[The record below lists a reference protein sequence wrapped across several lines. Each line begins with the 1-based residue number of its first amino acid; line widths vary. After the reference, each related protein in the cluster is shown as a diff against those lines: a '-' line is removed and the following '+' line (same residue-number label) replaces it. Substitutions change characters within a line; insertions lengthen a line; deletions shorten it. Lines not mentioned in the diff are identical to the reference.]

1 MADNKKKYIGENA
14 LSYFWLKIKGFLN
27 NKVDKVEGKG
37 LSTNDLTDEL
47 KEKILNAGD
56 SSFSGV
62 YGDLVN
68 KPSINGKTI
77 NGTMTLEDIGA
88 VAAEEGKGL
97 STNDYTTT
105 EKTKLA
111 GVASGAQVNKIETVK
126 VNGTAQNITDKAVD
140 IAVPTKV
147 SELTNDNGYLVATDI
162 SGKENSSN
170 KVTTVTSTSTD
181 VQYPSAKAVYTGL
194 SGKVDKVSG
203 KGLSTNDYTT
213 AEKSKLAGIAENA
226 QVNVIES
233 IDVNGTS
240 QTITDKN
247 ISITIPTKVS
257 DLTNDKNYLTSY
269 TETDPVFKAHAAYG
283 ITSTNIST
291 WTNKQ
296 DKITFNS
303 TYNASSN
310 KAATMSDIPTNN
322 SQLTNGAGYQT
333 SSQVQT
339 AINNALSGITGID
352 FQVVTTLPTTGVK
365 GTIYLLSNS
374 GETNN
379 IYDEYIWLSDS
390 SKWEKIG
397 TTQVDLSNYLQT
409 TDLVEFTNDEI
420 DTIVV

>member
-27 NKVDKVEGKG
+27 NKVDKIEGKG

-77 NGTMTLEDIGA
+77 DGVMTLADIGA
-88 VAAEEGKGL
+88 VASEEGKGL

-111 GVASGAQVNKIETVK
+111 GVASGAQVNKIEIVK
-126 VNGTAQNITDKAVD
+126 VNGTAQTITEKAVNIT
-140 IAVPTKV
+140 VPTKV
-147 SELTNDNGYLVATDI
+147 SELTNDKSYLVAADI

-170 KVTTVTSTSTD
+170 KVTTVSSTSTD
-181 VQYPSAKAVYTGL
+181 TQYPSAKAVYTGL

-203 KGLSTNDYTT
+203 KTLSTNDYTN
-213 AEKSKLAGIAENA
+213 AEKSKLAAIADGA
-226 QVNVIES
+226 QVNIIES
-233 IDVNGTS
+233 IDINGTV

-247 ISITIPTKVS
+247 VSIKVPTKVS
-257 DLTNDKNYLTSY
+257 ELSNDKNYLTSY
-269 TETDPVFKAHAAYG
+269 TETDPIFKASAAYG
-283 ITSTNIST
+283 ITSSNIST
-291 WTNKQ
+291 WNGKQ
-296 DKITFNS
+296 DKITFNK
-303 TYNASSN
+303 TYNASTN
-310 KAATMSDIPTNN
+310 KAATMQDIPTNN
-322 SQLTNGAGYQT
+322 NQLSNGAGYQT
-333 SSQVQT
+333 LAQVQS
-339 AINNALSGITGID
+339 AINAALENITGID
-352 FQVVTTLPTTGVK
+352 FQVVTSLPSTGVK
-365 GTIYLLSNS
+365 GTIYLVANS
-374 GETNN
+374 GENN
-379 IYDEYIWLSDS
+379 NSYDEYIYVN

-420 DTIVV
+420 DSIVV

>member
-1 MADNKKKYIGENA
+1 MAEKKKYIGENA

-47 KEKILNAGD
+47 KEKILRAGD
-56 SSFSGV
+56 STFSGD
-62 YGDLVN
+62 YGDLTS
-68 KPSINGKTI
+68 KPSINGKTL
-77 NGTMTLEDIGA
+77 NGIMTLADIGA

-126 VNGTAQNITDKAVD
+126 VNGTAQTITEKAVNIT
-140 IAVPTKV
+140 VPTKV
-147 SELTNDNGYLVATDI
+147 SELTNDKSYLVAADI

-170 KVTTVTSTSTD
+170 KVTTVSSTSTD
-181 VQYPSAKAVYTGL
+181 TQYPSAKAVYTGL
-194 SGKVDKVSG
+194 NGKVDKVSG
-203 KGLSTNDYTT
+203 KTLSTNDYTN
-213 AEKSKLAGIAENA
+213 AEKSKLAGIADSA

-233 IDVNGTS
+233 IDVNGTV

-247 ISITIPTKVS
+247 VSITVPTKVS
-257 DLTNDKNYLTSY
+257 ELSNDKNYLTSY
-269 TETDPVFKAHAAYG
+269 TETDPVFKASAAYG
-283 ITSTNIST
+283 ITSSNIST
-291 WTNKQ
+291 WNGKQ
-296 DKITFNS
+296 DKITFNK
-303 TYNASSN
+303 TYNASTN
-310 KAATMSDIPTNN
+310 KAATMQDIPTNN

-333 SSQVQT
+333 SAQVQT
-339 AINNALSGITGID
+339 AINSALAGITGID
-352 FQVVTTLPTTGVK
+352 FQVVTSLPTTGVK
-365 GTIYLLSNS
+365 GTIYLVANGGENNNS
-374 GETNN
+374 
-379 IYDEYIWLSDS
+379 YDEYVYVN